1 MKICT
6 KCHQDK
12 ELSEFA
18 FRNIAKGILQPVCR
32 ACKKELDK
40 EDYKREG
47 RKISVRKAQKVSHA
61 KIVKYFTYY
70 KKLQI
75 CSECGDSRHYVLEF
89 HHINDDKLYNIGD
102 MIRGGF
108 AIKTIQKEIDK
119 CIVLC
124 ANCHRELHY
133 NEKLVDNQDA

>member
-1 MKICT
+1 
-6 KCHQDK
+6 
-12 ELSEFA
+12 
-18 FRNIAKGILQPVCR
+18 
-32 ACKKELDK
+32 
-40 EDYKREG
+40 
-47 RKISVRKAQKVSHA
+47 
-61 KIVKYFTYY
+61 
-70 KKLQI
+70 
-75 CSECGDSRHYVLEF
+75 
-89 HHINDDKLYNIGD
+89 